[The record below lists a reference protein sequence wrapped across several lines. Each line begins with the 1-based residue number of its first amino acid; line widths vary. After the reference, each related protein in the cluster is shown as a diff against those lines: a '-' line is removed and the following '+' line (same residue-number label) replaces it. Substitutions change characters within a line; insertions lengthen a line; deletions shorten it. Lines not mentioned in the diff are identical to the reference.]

1 MRLVKTQFKEQ
12 DVRVALT
19 MLGGGGAM
27 FLGGGLLLET
37 WMTCVGCYE
46 IKHPVDKK
54 YIEETSIN
62 GILENGLIYLH

>member
-1 MRLVKTQFKEQ
+1 
-12 DVRVALT
+12 
-19 MLGGGGAM
+19 M